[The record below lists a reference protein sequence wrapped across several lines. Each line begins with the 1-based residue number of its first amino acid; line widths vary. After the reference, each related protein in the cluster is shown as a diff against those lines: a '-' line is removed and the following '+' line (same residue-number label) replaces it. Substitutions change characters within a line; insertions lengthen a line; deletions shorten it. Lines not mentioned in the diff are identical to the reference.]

1 MATARPQGPARLLR
15 AGALSASLD
24 RDLLPSSALG
34 LALLV
39 ACLYAAFAHGSV
51 SPGATERVQL
61 ALAVIAA
68 AAAAAWLWHGS
79 LRLRAP
85 ARAWVGLALL
95 IAFAAWS
102 GLSLLWSVAPDATW
116 AEANRALTYALVL
129 GLAIAFGASHRR
141 VLELTGAG
149 FLAVALVVTAYAL
162 GQKLL
167 PGLHLAGLI
176 NLDQTGQLPRLQEPF
191 GYWNALGLFLA
202 LAVPLALSLAVDRQR
217 SERLRI
223 AAAGTIVPMLVALA
237 FTYSRGAV
245 LALVCGLGAGIALS
259 GARLRAASWLGLAV
273 AGSAAPVV
281 LGLLS
286 HSLTA
291 ANVSLGDRELA
302 GVELIAVIAA
312 CLTLMTLVARRLIEY
327 EGRIE
332 LTRAQAS
339 LVRRRLGALT
349 PAVVVVALIVVALS
363 PRGLTGSATHLWQS
377 FTTTRAVSV
386 TDPGRLLSADSEN
399 RWVWWKEAA
408 RAFGDRPVAGW
419 GAGSFAV
426 LHLLY
431 RHDTLSVQQPHSVPL
446 QFLAETGVIGAVLGL
461 GAFVLLLGAAARS
474 VRRRP
479 RTGER
484 VLAAGLF
491 AGAVTYAVHALYDW
505 DWDIPGVTLP
515 ALLFL
520 GVLAGSALVSR
531 GPGDA
536 AREPGP
542 RDAGSGRLRA
552 GAAVGL
558 SAVCLSAF
566 ALSVVTPRLAAADAG
581 DAVLAASATSGAGLR
596 PALSDA
602 LVADRLDPV
611 SDRGLLA
618 AATIEIHLGDTDRAR
633 RYLLAAVERQPTDG
647 VAWQRL
653 AFQDL
658 VSGDRPDAVIAARR
672 ALALDPHGAV
682 ARSLVSAV
690 TRAGRGS

>member
-51 SPGATERVQL
+51 SPGATERVRL

-85 ARAWVGLALL
+85 ARAWAGLALL

-245 LALVCGLGAGIALS
+245 LALVCG
-259 GARLRAASWLGLAV
+259 
-273 AGSAAPVV
+273 
-281 LGLLS
+281 
-286 HSLTA
+286 
-291 ANVSLGDRELA
+291 
-302 GVELIAVIAA
+302 
-312 CLTLMTLVARRLIEY
+312 
-327 EGRIE
+327 
-332 LTRAQAS
+332 
-339 LVRRRLGALT
+339 
-349 PAVVVVALIVVALS
+349 
-363 PRGLTGSATHLWQS
+363 
-377 FTTTRAVSV
+377 
-386 TDPGRLLSADSEN
+386 
-399 RWVWWKEAA
+399 
-408 RAFGDRPVAGW
+408 
-419 GAGSFAV
+419 
-426 LHLLY
+426 
-431 RHDTLSVQQPHSVPL
+431 
-446 QFLAETGVIGAVLGL
+446 
-461 GAFVLLLGAAARS
+461 
-474 VRRRP
+474 
-479 RTGER
+479 
-484 VLAAGLF
+484 
-491 AGAVTYAVHALYDW
+491 
-505 DWDIPGVTLP
+505 
-515 ALLFL
+515 
-520 GVLAGSALVSR
+520 
-531 GPGDA
+531 
-536 AREPGP
+536 
-542 RDAGSGRLRA
+542 
-552 GAAVGL
+552 
-558 SAVCLSAF
+558 
-566 ALSVVTPRLAAADAG
+566 
-581 DAVLAASATSGAGLR
+581 
-596 PALSDA
+596 
-602 LVADRLDPV
+602 
-611 SDRGLLA
+611 
-618 AATIEIHLGDTDRAR
+618 
-633 RYLLAAVERQPTDG
+633 
-647 VAWQRL
+647 
-653 AFQDL
+653 
-658 VSGDRPDAVIAARR
+658 
-672 ALALDPHGAV
+672 
-682 ARSLVSAV
+682 
-690 TRAGRGS
+690 